1 MFVFLLGVK
10 EITRNDRPLDIVREN
25 CVCSLMLKEKGIKE
39 SCRANILLLLLYL
52 CRYIIDASLWVK
64 SKCLLVLSFMR
75 YECAY

>member
-64 SKCLLVLSFMR
+64 SKCLLVLSFL
-75 YECAY
+75 